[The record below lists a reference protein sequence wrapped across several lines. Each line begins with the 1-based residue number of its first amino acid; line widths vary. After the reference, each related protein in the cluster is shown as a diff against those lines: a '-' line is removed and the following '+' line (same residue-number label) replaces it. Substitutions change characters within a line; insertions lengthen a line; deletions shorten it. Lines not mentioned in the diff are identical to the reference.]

1 MRRIPFFLLV
11 LLLFSAAARADR
23 DPDLTVGWI
32 SRTPSLD
39 YVRDSPHPERD
50 GWPAVGQPV
59 AWVAHV
65 RNWKTVPRLGL
76 PFRWILDG
84 EAAAS
89 GTVDLPASSSAAV
102 ELPWTWTFDRHR
114 LTFLIDGDGENALT
128 VFTDAI
134 SIGFYVEQGM
144 YDFMHLHQPSLGV
157 GANSFEDWVERHVD
171 RMNEMAA
178 LAVYPETPNGVL
190 DRFRIDEI
198 VVVPDGA
205 LPLVPLPNEGQMDGQ
220 PNAST
225 TPNEGDRSVD
235 LQWGFPATE
244 AAYFDDFTTV
254 GDQNGFYLTGSLIHE
269 LGHARYLV
277 DVYGWDVW
285 TGGTDGS
292 EVAITE
298 GGAPVAGTP
307 WMPSSGQY
315 VHFTS
320 EQGLMNQD
328 YSFIDRFSAIAM
340 NFIAGHRAIEGN
352 FNDPENEGSF
362 LNDLPAQN
370 RLTIRNAGGI
380 PIRDADVRFYQATGV
395 PGHFIT
401 KYYDDVP
408 DLELHS
414 DANGQVLVGRCPFS
428 KDGRI
433 VHRFGESN
441 VTAIVRV
448 EKNGTVEY
456 GFLESRLFNLAY
468 WSGKSEFA
476 DHDLFVGLP
485 LCFPSRAALLSPAL
499 DAAVP
504 SRVVTLKWSGGGQEI
519 TGYRVW
525 VASGTS
531 SPRVAGELSA
541 QTNALSVE
549 TQGRTAWWVE
559 TLHASCPPSRSAVD
573 FFTAP
578 GDERPAL
585 RVSPVPSA
593 AAAPISGR

>member
-1 MRRIPFFLLV
+1 MRRLAFLLFAV
-11 LLLFSAAARADR
+11 LLLSATARADR

-39 YVRDSPHPERD
+39 YVRDSPHPDRD
-50 GWPAVGQPV
+50 GWPQPGQTV

-65 RNWKTVPRLGL
+65 RNWKSAPRAGL
-76 PFRWILDG
+76 PFRWTLDG
-84 EAAAS
+84 QVVAS
-89 GTVDLPASSSAAV
+89 GTVDLPASSTATV
-102 ELPWTWTFDRHR
+102 ELPWTWTFDRHQ
-114 LTFLIDGDGENALT
+114 LTFAIDGDGENALT
-128 VFTDAI
+128 VFTNAI

-144 YDFMHLHQPSLGV
+144 DDFMHLHQPSLAV
-157 GANSFEDWVERHVD
+157 GANSFEDWVQRHVD

-205 LPLVPLPNEGQMDGQ
+205 LPLVPLPNQGQMDGQ

-225 TPNEGDRSVD
+225 TPNLADRSVD
-235 LQWGFPATE
+235 LQWGFPASQ

-285 TGGTDGS
+285 TGGSDGS

-298 GGAPVAGTP
+298 GGLPVAGTP
-307 WMPSSGQY
+307 LMPSSGQY
-315 VHFTS
+315 LHFTS

-328 YSFIDRFSAIAM
+328 YSFIDRYSAIVM

-362 LNDLPAQN
+362 LNDLPAEN
-370 RLTIRNAGGI
+370 RLTIRTAGGTSI
-380 PIRDADVRFYQATGV
+380 PDADVRIYQATGV
-395 PGHFIT
+395 AGHFIT

-414 DANGQVLVGRCPFS
+414 DSDGRVLVGRCPFS

-433 VHRFGESN
+433 VHHFGGSN

-448 EKNGTVEY
+448 EKNGTVAY

-468 WSGKSEFA
+468 WAGNTDFA

-485 LCFPSRAALLSPAL
+485 VCFPSRAALLGPAL
-499 DAAVP
+499 DA
-504 SRVVTLKWSGGGQEI
+504 TLPTRAATLRWTGGGEEI

-525 VASGTS
+525 VASEG
-531 SPRVAGELSA
+531 SPARLAGEVSA
-541 QTNALSVE
+541 QTNTLAVE
-549 TQGRTAWWVE
+549 SQGRTAWWIE
-559 TLHASCPPSRSAVD
+559 TTHASCPPSRSAVD
-573 FFTAP
+573 FFDAP
-578 GDERPAL
+578 GGPRPVL
-585 RVSPVPSA
+585 RISPVSTRTPP
-593 AAAPISGR
+593 PISAR